1 MTHPHKLTL
10 ALAVTVAALALGG
23 CGAGSPAPASSS
35 SASSSASA
43 SHAPAATR
51 VAITIS
57 GYAFHPP
64 TVTVAPGTMLAF
76 SNRDATA
83 HTATSSTPGF
93 DTGTIA
99 PGRTATVV
107 VRTPGTYTYI
117 CQFHAFMQ
125 ARVVVR

>member
-1 MTHPHKLTL
+1 MTHHPKLSLPLT
-10 ALAVTVAALALGG
+10 VTAAALVLGG
-23 CGAGSPAPASSS
+23 CGSGS
-35 SASSSASA
+35 SAAT
-43 SHAPAATR
+43 SHMPAAPR
-51 VAITIS
+51 VPITIS

-64 TVTVAPGTMLAF
+64 TVTIAPGTTLAF
-76 SNRDATA
+76 TNRDATA
-83 HTATSSTPGF
+83 HTATTSTPGF

-107 VRTPGTYTYI
+107 VRAPGTYTYI